1 MAKLEKIKRRG
12 VKWILGELDFHY
24 KYNDLEYLSKLKAL
38 DLLSLECKFRLT
50 DLILFHDIVY
60 NISTI
65 NLHDYIIQAD
75 NEAIAANNNTLRQ
88 YINPPLYPA
97 GYSLEFD
104 LESKRAKSKLDSLSF
119 NIMID
124 ISVNMFKDSFFVQSA
139 LQWYKLP
146 IVKLRKIV
154 CKDGFKSS
162 LTSHLWLE
170 CCSTDTDVFYR
181 WSPIKLFNYWFRLIS

>member
-65 NLHDYIIQAD
+65 NLPDYIIQAD

-124 ISVNMFKDSFFVQSA
+124 ISVNVFNC
-139 LQWYKLP
+139 
-146 IVKLRKIV
+146 LRTHFLYDLLYNDTNSQLLNYV
-154 CKDGFKSS
+154 KSS
-162 LTSHLWLE
+162 ARMGLNLL
-170 CCSTDTDVFYR
+170 
-181 WSPIKLFNYWFRLIS
+181 